1 MGCALVTLVRMRSWW
16 SFIALL
22 VAQFLAAF
30 FPMKWTFWF
39 PIESL
44 VGDMPPH
51 RLLLGLGAQLLWIL
65 GLAVAVQ
72 VMWRRAVRRYTA
84 VGN

>member
-1 MGCALVTLVRMRSWW
+1 
-16 SFIALL
+16 
-22 VAQFLAAF
+22 
-30 FPMKWTFWF
+30 MKWTFWF

-44 VGDMPPH
+44 VGDMAPH

-65 GLAVAVQ
+65 GLAGAVQ